1 MKYVLLSGASGGLG
15 QACKK
20 YLLNK
25 GYFVIGV
32 DIIKDEEVID
42 NFISIKCDLTNDND
56 IAALY
61 EQIKTI
67 TNHLDAIINLV
78 GIFKFQSLIEGNEE
92 DFRKCFEI
100 NFFSIYKI
108 NKKMFDLLDETSRI
122 INMSSEE
129 AIYSPQPFVGYY
141 SITKCTLD
149 MYNDVLRREC
159 NYLNIKVIKIVAGSF
174 KTKLLTKVEEEYQS
188 LVKNSKLFVTPLTKL
203 RHLMDNELNKNHS
216 PDKLAKLIIK
226 ILRKKKPHIVYKINK
241 SFALRFLNILPNKL
255 QDKIYVWLT
264 K

>member
-1 MKYVLLSGASGGLG
+1 MKYVLLTGANGGLG
-15 QACKK
+15 KACKK
-20 YLLNK
+20 YLLNN
-25 GYFVIGV
+25 GYFVIGADV
-32 DIIKDEEVID
+32 VKDEEEIF
-42 NFISIKCDLTNDND
+42 NFLSIKCDLTNDDD
-56 IAALY
+56 ILSLK
-61 EQIKTI
+61 EQIKKV

-78 GIFKFQSLIEGNEE
+78 GIFKFQSLVEGNEE
-92 DFRKCFEI
+92 DFRKCFEV

-108 NKKMFDLLDETSRI
+108 NKMMFDLLNETSKI

-141 SITKCTLD
+141 SISKCTLD

-159 NYLNIKVIKIVAGSF
+159 NYLNIKVIKIIAGSF
-174 KTKLLTKVEEEYQS
+174 KTKLLIKVEEEYQT

-203 RHLMDNELNKNHS
+203 RHLMDNELNKNHN

-226 ILRKKKPHIVYKINK
+226 ILRKKKPRIVYKINK
-241 SFALRFLNILPNKL
+241 SFALRLLNILPNRL